1 MSLLS
6 VLLVFTSNVNLSL
19 KRLNL
24 CHTVQPSTFLPNK
37 QNETR
42 HLCVPVVVGHQE
54 KPGRVKK
61 KPHRARTTIVQNIAA
76 QENVSFL
83 KVKKTRKKK
92 KRLVR
97 EKACN
102 ENVFQAGQDGGCKYL
117 NVLNAECL
125 LLSSFKFK
133 QLLCE
138 FHLNKEKKNTRAGW
152 LCLASRTG
160 FWHKS
165 KVNPDV
171 WAGLSA

>member
-92 KRLVR
+92 KDWSGRKHVM
-97 EKACN
+97 KM
-102 ENVFQAGQDGGCKYL
+102 
-117 NVLNAECL
+117 
-125 LLSSFKFK
+125 SFRQGKMVAA
-133 QLLCE
+133 
-138 FHLNKEKKNTRAGW
+138 NI
-152 LCLASRTG
+152 
-160 FWHKS
+160 
-165 KVNPDV
+165 
-171 WAGLSA
+171 